1 MPRGKTV
8 PAGAETYPEDI
19 YASMPT
25 IAALAKVG
33 QVRFMRMVEAGQ
45 VTHTVV
51 TTEPR
56 PPRRIKRLYRLS
68 DVLKA
73 VREEGEVTTIT
84 QGQGD

>member
-1 MPRGKTV
+1 MTRGRA
-8 PAGAETYPEDI
+8 PYGETYSEDI

-33 QVRFMRMVEAGQ
+33 QVRFARMVAAGQ

-51 TTEPR
+51 TTEPT

-68 DVLKA
+68 EVLQA
-73 VREEGEVTTIT
+73 VAAEREGNN
-84 QGQGD
+84 